1 MGVNWF
7 EDHENVIEVIRW
19 AYRHEQARTAGDVL
33 YMLEKPWKFGWIW
46 NRIYQPPTVVDLG
59 VWEESVGSENPD
71 DWARCEEPDEDL
83 RSTDLILATDPGWI
97 DP

>member
-7 EDHENVIEVIRW
+7 ENHENVIEVIRW
-19 AYRHEQARTAGDVL
+19 AYRHEHAKTAGDVL

-46 NRIYQPPTVVDLG
+46 NRIYRPPQVTDL
-59 VWEESVGSENPD
+59 WEESVGSENPD
-71 DWARCEEPDEDL
+71 DWAP
-83 RSTDLILATDPGWI
+83 TDVLLATDPGWI

>member
-7 EDHENVIEVIRW
+7 ENHENVIEVIRW
-19 AYRHEQARTAGDVL
+19 ADRHEQARTAGDVL

-46 NRIYQPPTVVDLG
+46 NRIYRPPQVTDL
-59 VWEESVGSENPD
+59 WEESVGSENPD
-71 DWARCEEPDEDL
+71 DWAP
-83 RSTDLILATDPGWI
+83 TDVLLATDPGWI